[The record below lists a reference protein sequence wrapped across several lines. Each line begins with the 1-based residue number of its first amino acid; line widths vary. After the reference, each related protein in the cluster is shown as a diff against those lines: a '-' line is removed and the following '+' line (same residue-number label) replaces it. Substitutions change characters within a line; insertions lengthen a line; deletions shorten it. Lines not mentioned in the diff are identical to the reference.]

1 MDRIMDS
8 NPTAKRSTEHLLGSK
23 RSLSESQAFS
33 NFSSDSPKKNF
44 LIRSASVIA
53 AVSTSPSEDYAD
65 SQKGVGTS
73 SLPLL
78 PLLSPITL
86 KSEPTSPRRS
96 PSEQM
101 DMGRFSPPKKRAK
114 RHSISFPMKQK
125 LPSPVRICS
134 TDKEVVDLTQV
145 KEVQDHPED
154 LSRPRST
161 LASRRTP
168 PPPYP
173 VELQIDI
180 KKVKKTFIG
189 ETVKENIR
197 GDNTGIEK
205 ERNNDF
211 KRSISSSSEIL
222 PIVNDK
228 NILDVLQRQI
238 MVAETV
244 KYPVNYPALI
254 PLSPSVAGLG
264 GYSCSSSM
272 LHPNFSP
279 AHIMEQKPQQQQ
291 LSPQGPPMDSPHHN
305 GQDNTPVGLGAPGLH
320 LPSSLDLASHIRKKD
335 IFTQR
340 KQREFI
346 PDSKKDES
354 YWDRRRRNNEAA
366 KRSREKRRFNDMI
379 LEQRVIELSKEN
391 HIMKAQLNAIKEK
404 YGIMGENL
412 INVDQ
417 VIANMPQT
425 DQIIALNKRT
435 KFNSNIMNVGSSS
448 PLALLS
454 PDGSMT
460 SPTPTP
466 TFHNNDNPE
475 SPQDYSHYG
484 NTHDDHDSHFDNTEQ
499 YPPSSSSDLYY
510 RSSAINLST
519 HTSNSHSPLS
529 PATSQMEYSP
539 ASDPEICRRSPVGE
553 AGSSLPHKLRHK
565 SHLGDKDAAQSLL
578 ALQGIKAEPHDP
590 HQEAAEDSVGSSD
603 ERDSGISYSSSSSCS
618 DGYPRSSDTSSSSPT
633 NCLMGDSP
641 SISRNQQSLHMQH
654 YQHQQ
659 EQHQKQDSD
668 DVAEYENTQL
678 RSELERLASEV
689 ATLKYMLVRR
699 PRSEGDSDGSR

>member
-1 MDRIMDS
+1 MTAIIHRS
-8 NPTAKRSTEHLLGSK
+8 N
-23 RSLSESQAFS
+23 
-33 NFSSDSPKKNF
+33 
-44 LIRSASVIA
+44 
-53 AVSTSPSEDYAD
+53 
-65 SQKGVGTS
+65 
-73 SLPLL
+73 
-78 PLLSPITL
+78 
-86 KSEPTSPRRS
+86 
-96 PSEQM
+96 
-101 DMGRFSPPKKRAK
+101 
-114 RHSISFPMKQK
+114 
-125 LPSPVRICS
+125 
-134 TDKEVVDLTQV
+134 
-145 KEVQDHPED
+145 
-154 LSRPRST
+154 
-161 LASRRTP
+161 
-168 PPPYP
+168 
-173 VELQIDI
+173 
-180 KKVKKTFIG
+180 
-189 ETVKENIR
+189 
-197 GDNTGIEK
+197 
-205 ERNNDF
+205 
-211 KRSISSSSEIL
+211 
-222 PIVNDK
+222 
-228 NILDVLQRQI
+228 VLQHQI

-254 PLSPSVAGLG
+254 PLSPTVTGLGG

-272 LHPNFSP
+272 LHANFSP
-279 AHIMEQKPQQQQ
+279 AHIMDQKPSQQQQ
-291 LSPQGPPMDSPHHN
+291 QPAPQGPPIGSPPQN
-305 GQDNTPVGLGAPGLH
+305 GQDNALVGLGAPGLH
-320 LPSSLDLASHIRKKD
+320 LPSSLDLASHMRKKD

-404 YGIMGENL
+404 YGILGESL
-412 INVDQ
+412 INIDQ
-417 VIANMPQT
+417 VIANMPQS
-425 DQIIALNKRT
+425 DQIIAINKRT
-435 KFNSNIMNVGSSS
+435 KFNSAIMALGSSPS
-448 PLALLS
+448 VTSLLS
-454 PDGSMT
+454 PESGMT

-466 TFHNNDNPE
+466 SYHNPSDNPE
-475 SPQDYSHYG
+475 SPQNYSHYG
-484 NTHDDHDSHFDNTEQ
+484 NTHDDHDSHFDNNEQ

-510 RSSAINLST
+510 RSSALNLST
-519 HTSNSHSPLS
+519 HTSNSHSPMS
-529 PATSQMEYSP
+529 PTTSQMEYSP

-590 HQEAAEDSVGSSD
+590 NHEAAEDSVGSSD

-618 DGYPRSSDTSSSSPT
+618 DGYPRSSDTTSSSPT
-633 NCLMGDSP
+633 NCLMGDST
-641 SISRNQQSLHMQH
+641 SISSSRNQQSLHLQH

-659 EQHQKQDSD
+659 EQHQKQDLD